1 MLRLLN
7 ENRSKSWI
15 LAGPDDHRSKID
27 HEDDVKTQTIG
38 IDLDNGIDDRDSGGV
53 DGDGYKS
60 VRASH
65 DTSFFDGV
73 SHLLVTADRK
83 TSSQIKSRD
92 NHDTSFFDGVS
103 HLLVTADRKTS
114 SYTKNQTRK
123 ATAAATSA
131 HIVYLSHPSL
141 LV

>member
-53 DGDGYKS
+53 DGDGCKS
-60 VRASH
+60 IRAS
-65 DTSFFDGV
+65 
-73 SHLLVTADRK
+73 
-83 TSSQIKSRD
+83 
-92 NHDTSFFDGVS
+92 HDTSFFDGVS